1 MGTNGVNPSFGST
14 RLSRG
19 EIAEDQQIELARLG
33 DGQAVLR
40 IRGSSLDARTASRLL
55 RHDFPSQVTCN
66 HFANIASFPRRLEG
80 CFA

>member
-33 DGQAVLR
+33 DGQAILWIQGIEFR
-40 IRGSSLDARTASRLL
+40 RANRLA
-55 RHDFPSQVTCN
+55 FTS
-66 HFANIASFPRRLEG
+66 A
-80 CFA
+80 